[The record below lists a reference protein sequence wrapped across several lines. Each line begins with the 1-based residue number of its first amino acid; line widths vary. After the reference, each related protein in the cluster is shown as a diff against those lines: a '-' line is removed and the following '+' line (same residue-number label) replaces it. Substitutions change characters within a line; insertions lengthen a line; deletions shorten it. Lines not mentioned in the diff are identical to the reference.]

1 MASGCPLRR
10 DKPRVRASSASNP
23 IASQSSLYG
32 EPQLHAG
39 TRCHGLHLGV
49 RPAHMD
55 KRAWTLDR
63 EWGDAGF
70 HKNRIHE
77 WLLQP
82 KALLGPE
89 YTFGRRHM
97 GDATYSTV
105 AP

>member
-1 MASGCPLRR
+1 M
-10 DKPRVRASSASNP
+10 
-23 IASQSSLYG
+23 
-32 EPQLHAG
+32 
-39 TRCHGLHLGV
+39 
-49 RPAHMD
+49 